1 MRIGIIRIGREKD
14 GDAFGRE
21 LAALVDA
28 GYSVAAGTGELVVV
42 RVGDVCGADAGETAK
57 AVFAA
62 ARAKLA
68 GRSVVIA
75 VSDEQ
80 VRASLASAFADDTA
94 VRVTSEAFASAV
106 MGLEIREKVSGRAT
120 MSASAYHSAAFG
132 GKGVSRTVDAE
143 GYILKILRLCA
154 PGERLGIAL
163 VQRKLGLGF
172 PLAAKLFDMMYER
185 GYLKTRSASEGGGAT
200 ICLTE
205 AEIEALERGEQL
217 GAETA
222 ASDEDARAAESTEA
236 AAEEPAETPEES
248 AEELDSQTAEEGG
261 DALGADAADE
271 AEEED
276 ELPFAEDDDE
286 REDEP
291 EDDVAPEEEEEGA
304 EETDSENCG
313 QEESD
318 EESEENPDDE
328 PEAELDD
335 EPEEGPEEEFDEE
348 PEEDVP
354 YDSDYV
360 GLFSIDDLDDE
371 DDEEEDD
378 EDEEYGDEED
388 DDEDEDDESEEYESE
403 DDEDEEEDEEE

>member
-94 VRVTSEAFASAV
+94 VRVTSEAFSSAV
-106 MGLEIREKVSGRAT
+106 MGLEIREKVSGRAA
-120 MSASAYHSAAFG
+120 MPASAYHSAASG
-132 GKGVSRTVDAE
+132 GTGVSRTVDAE

-222 ASDEDARAAESTEA
+222 ATDEDARAAESTEA

-271 AEEED
+271 KKTSCLLRRMTTRGRMSPKTTSPPKRKKRARKRPTPKTAGRKSPTKSRKRTPTTSSKTSPKRD
-276 ELPFAEDDDE
+276 PKKSSTKSPKKTFPTTA
-286 REDEP
+286 
-291 EDDVAPEEEEEGA
+291 
-304 EETDSENCG
+304 TM
-313 QEESD
+313 
-318 EESEENPDDE
+318 
-328 PEAELDD
+328 
-335 EPEEGPEEEFDEE
+335 
-348 PEEDVP
+348 
-354 YDSDYV
+354 
-360 GLFSIDDLDDE
+360 
-371 DDEEEDD
+371 
-378 EDEEYGDEED
+378 
-388 DDEDEDDESEEYESE
+388 
-403 DDEDEEEDEEE
+403 

>member
-120 MSASAYHSAAFG
+120 MSASAYHSAPFG

-286 REDEP
+286 RGDEP
-291 EDDVAPEEEEEGA
+291 EDDVAPEEEERA

-318 EESEENPDDE
+318 EESEEKSDDE
-328 PEAELDD
+328 LED
-335 EPEEGPEEEFDEE
+335 ESEEGPEEE

-378 EDEEYGDEED
+378 EDEEYGDDED

>member
-106 MGLEIREKVSGRAT
+106 MGLEIKEKVSGRAA
-120 MSASAYHSAAFG
+120 MPASAYHSAAFG
-132 GKGVSRTVDAE
+132 GTGVSRTVDAE

-222 ASDEDARAAESTEA
+222 ASDEDAMAAESTEA

-271 AEEED
+271 ET

-378 EDEEYGDEED
+378 EDEEYGDDED

>member
-106 MGLEIREKVSGRAT
+106 MGLEIKEKVSGRAA
-120 MSASAYHSAAFG
+120 MPASAYHSAAFG
-132 GKGVSRTVDAE
+132 GTGVSRTVDAE

-222 ASDEDARAAESTEA
+222 ATDEDARAAESTEA

-261 DALGADAADE
+261 DALGADAAYE

-291 EDDVAPEEEEEGA
+291 EDDVAPEEEERA

-318 EESEENPDDE
+318 EESEEESDDE
-328 PEAELDD
+328 LED
-335 EPEEGPEEEFDEE
+335 ESEEGPEEELDEE

-378 EDEEYGDEED
+378 EDEEYGDDEE

>member
-106 MGLEIREKVSGRAT
+106 MGLEIKEKVSGRAA
-120 MSASAYHSAAFG
+120 MPASAYHSAAFG
-132 GKGVSRTVDAE
+132 GNGVSRTVDAE

-154 PGERLGIAL
+154 PGERLGISL

-222 ASDEDARAAESTEA
+222 ASDEDARAAESTET

-261 DALGADAADE
+261 DALDADAADE
-271 AEEED
+271 ET

-318 EESEENPDDE
+318 EESEEKSDDE
-328 PEAELDD
+328 LED
-335 EPEEGPEEEFDEE
+335 ESEEGPEEELDEE

-378 EDEEYGDEED
+378 EDEEYGDDEE

>member
-106 MGLEIREKVSGRAT
+106 MGLEIKEKVSGRAA

-132 GKGVSRTVDAE
+132 GTGVSRTVDAE

-185 GYLKTRSASEGGGAT
+185 GYLMTRSASEGGGAT

-205 AEIEALERGEQL
+205 AEIEALERGEQF

-222 ASDEDARAAESTEA
+222 ASDEDARAAESTEV

-271 AEEED
+271 TEEED

-291 EDDVAPEEEEEGA
+291 EDDVAPEEEERA
-304 EETDSENCG
+304 DETDSENCG

-318 EESEENPDDE
+318 EESEEKSDDE
-328 PEAELDD
+328 LED
-335 EPEEGPEEEFDEE
+335 ESEEGPEEE
-348 PEEDVP
+348 PEEDVT

-378 EDEEYGDEED
+378 EDEEYGDDED

>member
-106 MGLEIREKVSGRAT
+106 MGLEIKEKVSGRAT

-132 GKGVSRTVDAE
+132 GTGVSRTVDAE

-222 ASDEDARAAESTEA
+222 ATDEDARAAESTEA

-291 EDDVAPEEEEEGA
+291 EDDVAPEEEERA

-318 EESEENPDDE
+318 EESEEKSDDE
-328 PEAELDD
+328 LED
-335 EPEEGPEEEFDEE
+335 ESEEGPEEEFDEE
-348 PEEDVP
+348 PEEDVT

-371 DDEEEDD
+371 DDEEKDD
-378 EDEEYGDEED
+378 EDEEYGDDED

>member
-106 MGLEIREKVSGRAT
+106 MGLEIKEKVSGRAT

-132 GKGVSRTVDAE
+132 GTGVSRTVDAE

-163 VQRKLGLGF
+163 VQRRLGLGF

-222 ASDEDARAAESTEA
+222 ASYEDARAAESTEA

-261 DALGADAADE
+261 DAIGADAADE
-271 AEEED
+271 ET

-291 EDDVAPEEEEEGA
+291 EDDVAPEEEEGA

-318 EESEENPDDE
+318 EESEEKSDDE
-328 PEAELDD
+328 LED
-335 EPEEGPEEEFDEE
+335 ESEEGPEEELDEE

-378 EDEEYGDEED
+378 EDEEYGDDED

>member
-106 MGLEIREKVSGRAT
+106 MGLEIKEKVSGRAT

-132 GKGVSRTVDAE
+132 GTGVSRTVDAE

-154 PGERLGIAL
+154 PGERLGISL

-291 EDDVAPEEEEEGA
+291 EDDVAPEEEEESA
-304 EETDSENCG
+304 DETDSENCG

-318 EESEENPDDE
+318 EESEEESDDE
-328 PEAELDD
+328 LED
-335 EPEEGPEEEFDEE
+335 ESEEGPEEELDEE

-378 EDEEYGDEED
+378 EDEEYGDDED
-388 DDEDEDDESEEYESE
+388 DDEAEDDESEEYESE

>member
-106 MGLEIREKVSGRAT
+106 MGLEIKEKVSGRAT
-120 MSASAYHSAAFG
+120 MPASAYHSAPFG

-217 GAETA
+217 GAETS
-222 ASDEDARAAESTEA
+222 ASDEDARAAESTEV

-271 AEEED
+271 TEEED

-291 EDDVAPEEEEEGA
+291 EDDVAPEEEERA
-304 EETDSENCG
+304 DETDSENCG

-318 EESEENPDDE
+318 EESEEKSDDE
-328 PEAELDD
+328 LED
-335 EPEEGPEEEFDEE
+335 ESEEGPEEE
-348 PEEDVP
+348 PEEDVT

-378 EDEEYGDEED
+378 EDEEYGDDED

>member
-21 LAALVDA
+21 LAALVEA

-75 VSDEQ
+75 VSDEK
-80 VRASLASAFADDTA
+80 VRASLASAFADDTS
-94 VRVTSEAFASAV
+94 VRVTSDAFASAV
-106 MGLEIREKVSGRAT
+106 MGLEIKEKVSGRAA
-120 MSASAYHSAAFG
+120 MPASAYHSAAFG
-132 GKGVSRTVDAE
+132 GKGISRTVDTE

-154 PGERLGIAL
+154 PGERLGISFI
-163 VQRKLGLGF
+163 QQKLGVGF

-185 GYLKTRSASEGGGAT
+185 GYIKTRPASEGGGAT

-205 AEIEALERGEQL
+205 AEIDALERGEQL
-217 GAETA
+217 GAEPA
-222 ASDEDARAAESTEA
+222 ASEEDMRAAESAEA

-248 AEELDSQTAEEGG
+248 AEE
-261 DALGADAADE
+261 
-271 AEEED
+271 
-276 ELPFAEDDDE
+276 
-286 REDEP
+286 P
-291 EDDVAPEEEEEGA
+291 EDDVAPEEEEEDA
-304 EETDSENCG
+304 EETDSENYG
-313 QEESD
+313 QEEGSD

-335 EPEEGPEEEFDEE
+335 EPEEGSEEDFADET
-348 PEEDVP
+348 EEDVT

-371 DDEEEDD
+371 DDEEEEED
-378 EDEEYGDEED
+378 DEEYGDDED
-388 DDEDEDDESEEYESE
+388 DDEEDEDDESEEYESE

>member
-132 GKGVSRTVDAE
+132 GTGVSRTVDAE

-291 EDDVAPEEEEEGA
+291 EDDVAPEEEERA

-318 EESEENPDDE
+318 EESEEKSDDE
-328 PEAELDD
+328 PED
-335 EPEEGPEEEFDEE
+335 ESEEGPEEEFDEE

-371 DDEEEDD
+371 DDEEEDG
-378 EDEEYGDEED
+378 EDDED
-388 DDEDEDDESEEYESE
+388 DDEEDEDDESEEYESE

>member
-132 GKGVSRTVDAE
+132 GTGVSRTVDAE

-222 ASDEDARAAESTEA
+222 ATDEDARAAESTEA

-248 AEELDSQTAEEGG
+248 AEELDSQTAGEGG

-271 AEEED
+271 EN

-318 EESEENPDDE
+318 EESEEKSDDE
-328 PEAELDD
+328 LED
-335 EPEEGPEEEFDEE
+335 ESEEGPEEEFDEE
-348 PEEDVP
+348 PEEDVT

-371 DDEEEDD
+371 DDEEKDD
-378 EDEEYGDEED
+378 EDEEYGDDED

>member
-106 MGLEIREKVSGRAT
+106 MGLEIKEKVSGRAA
-120 MSASAYHSAAFG
+120 MPASAYHSAAFG
-132 GKGVSRTVDAE
+132 GTGVSRTVDAE

-291 EDDVAPEEEEEGA
+291 EDDVAPEEEERA

-318 EESEENPDDE
+318 EESEEKSDDE
-328 PEAELDD
+328 PED
-335 EPEEGPEEEFDEE
+335 ESEEGPEEEFDEE

-378 EDEEYGDEED
+378 EDEEYGDDED

-403 DDEDEEEDEEE
+403 DDEDEEEDEE

>member
-14 GDAFGRE
+14 GEAFGRE

-106 MGLEIREKVSGRAT
+106 MGLEIKEKVSGRAT

-154 PGERLGIAL
+154 PGERLGISL

-222 ASDEDARAAESTEA
+222 ATDEDARAAESTEA

-291 EDDVAPEEEEEGA
+291 EDDVAPEEEERA

-318 EESEENPDDE
+318 EESEEKSDDE
-328 PEAELDD
+328 PED
-335 EPEEGPEEEFDEE
+335 ESEEGPEEEFADE

-354 YDSDYV
+354 FDSDYV

-378 EDEEYGDEED
+378 EDEEYGDDED
-388 DDEDEDDESEEYESE
+388 DDEDEDDESE

>member
-80 VRASLASAFADDTA
+80 VRASLASALADDTA

-106 MGLEIREKVSGRAT
+106 MGLEIKEKVSGRAA
-120 MSASAYHSAAFG
+120 MPASAYHSAPFG

-154 PGERLGIAL
+154 PGERLGISL

-371 DDEEEDD
+371 DDEEEDG
-378 EDEEYGDEED
+378 EDEEYGDDED
-388 DDEDEDDESEEYESE
+388 DDEDEDEDEDDESEEYESE
-403 DDEDEEEDEEE
+403 DDEDEEE

>member
-106 MGLEIREKVSGRAT
+106 MGLEIKEKVSGRAT

-132 GKGVSRTVDAE
+132 GTGVSRTVDAE

-185 GYLKTRSASEGGGAT
+185 GYLKTP
-200 ICLTE
+200 
-205 AEIEALERGEQL
+205 
-217 GAETA
+217 
-222 ASDEDARAAESTEA
+222 DEDARAAESTEA

-291 EDDVAPEEEEEGA
+291 EDDVAPEEEEDGA

-318 EESEENPDDE
+318 EESEEKSDDE
-328 PEAELDD
+328 LED
-335 EPEEGPEEEFDEE
+335 ESEEGPEEELDEE

-378 EDEEYGDEED
+378 EDEEYGDDED

>member
-80 VRASLASAFADDTA
+80 VRASLASAFADDTE

-106 MGLEIREKVSGRAT
+106 MGLEIKEKVSGRAT

-132 GKGVSRTVDAE
+132 GTGVSRTVDAE
-143 GYILKILRLCA
+143 GYILKILRLRA
-154 PGERLGIAL
+154 PGERLGISL

-222 ASDEDARAAESTEA
+222 ATDEDARAAESTEA
-236 AAEEPAETPEES
+236 AAEEPAEPPEES

-291 EDDVAPEEEEEGA
+291 EDDVAPEEEERA
-304 EETDSENCG
+304 EETDPENCG

-318 EESEENPDDE
+318 EESEEESDDE
-328 PEAELDD
+328 LED
-335 EPEEGPEEEFDEE
+335 ESEEGPEEELDEE
-348 PEEDVP
+348 PEEDVT

-378 EDEEYGDEED
+378 EDEEYGDDED

>member
-80 VRASLASAFADDTA
+80 VRASLASAFVDDTA

-106 MGLEIREKVSGRAT
+106 MGLEIKEKVSGRAT

-132 GKGVSRTVDAE
+132 GTGVSRTVDAE

-154 PGERLGIAL
+154 PGERLGISL

-222 ASDEDARAAESTEA
+222 ATDEDARAAESTEA

-291 EDDVAPEEEEEGA
+291 EDDVAPEEEERA
-304 EETDSENCG
+304 EETDPENCG

-318 EESEENPDDE
+318 EESEEESDDE
-328 PEAELDD
+328 LED
-335 EPEEGPEEEFDEE
+335 EPEEGPEEELDEE
-348 PEEDVP
+348 PEEDVT

-378 EDEEYGDEED
+378 EDEEYGDD
-388 DDEDEDDESEEYESE
+388 E

>member
-80 VRASLASAFADDTA
+80 VRASLASAFADDTS

-106 MGLEIREKVSGRAT
+106 MGLEIKEKVSGRAA
-120 MSASAYHSAAFG
+120 MPASAYHSAAFG
-132 GKGVSRTVDAE
+132 GTGVSRTVDAE

-248 AEELDSQTAEEGG
+248 AEELDSQTAGEGG

-271 AEEED
+271 EN

-291 EDDVAPEEEEEGA
+291 EDDVAPEEEERA
-304 EETDSENCG
+304 
-313 QEESD
+313 
-318 EESEENPDDE
+318 
-328 PEAELDD
+328 
-335 EPEEGPEEEFDEE
+335 EE
-348 PEEDVP
+348 PEEDVT

-371 DDEEEDD
+371 DDKEEDD
-378 EDEEYGDEED
+378 EDEEYGDDED
-388 DDEDEDDESEEYESE
+388 DDEEDEDDESEEYESE

>member
-14 GDAFGRE
+14 GEAFGRE

-106 MGLEIREKVSGRAT
+106 MGLEIKEKVSGRAT

-132 GKGVSRTVDAE
+132 GTGVSRTVDAE

-154 PGERLGIAL
+154 PGERLGISL

-222 ASDEDARAAESTEA
+222 ATDEDTRAAESTEA

-248 AEELDSQTAEEGG
+248 AEELDSKTAEEGG

-291 EDDVAPEEEEEGA
+291 EDDVAPEEEERA

-318 EESEENPDDE
+318 EESEEESDDE
-328 PEAELDD
+328 LED
-335 EPEEGPEEEFDEE
+335 ESEEGPEEEPEEE
-348 PEEDVP
+348 PVEDVP

-378 EDEEYGDEED
+378 EDEEYGDDED

-403 DDEDEEEDEEE
+403 DDEDEEEDEEEDDEE

>member
-120 MSASAYHSAAFG
+120 LSAPAYHSAAFG
-132 GKGVSRTVDAE
+132 GTGVSRTVDAE

-291 EDDVAPEEEEEGA
+291 EDDVAPEEEERA

-318 EESEENPDDE
+318 EESEEKSDDE
-328 PEAELDD
+328 PED
-335 EPEEGPEEEFDEE
+335 ESEEGPEEEFDEE

-371 DDEEEDD
+371 DDEEEDG
-378 EDEEYGDEED
+378 EDDED
-388 DDEDEDDESEEYESE
+388 DDEEDEDDESEEYESE

>member
-106 MGLEIREKVSGRAT
+106 MGLEIREKVSGRAA
-120 MSASAYHSAAFG
+120 MPASAYHSAPFG

-291 EDDVAPEEEEEGA
+291 EDDVATEEEERA

-318 EESEENPDDE
+318 EESEEKSDDE

-335 EPEEGPEEEFDEE
+335 EPEEEPEEEFDEE

-378 EDEEYGDEED
+378 EDEEYGD
-388 DDEDEDDESEEYESE
+388 DEDEDDESEEYESE

>member
-106 MGLEIREKVSGRAT
+106 MGLEIKEKVSGRAT
-120 MSASAYHSAAFG
+120 MPASAYHSAPFG
-132 GKGVSRTVDAE
+132 GTGVSRTVDAE

-248 AEELDSQTAEEGG
+248 AEDLDSQTAEEGG

-291 EDDVAPEEEEEGA
+291 EDDVAPEEEERA

-318 EESEENPDDE
+318 EESEEKSDDE
-328 PEAELDD
+328 LED
-335 EPEEGPEEEFDEE
+335 ESEEGPEEEFDEE

-371 DDEEEDD
+371 DDEEEDG
-378 EDEEYGDEED
+378 EDDED
-388 DDEDEDDESEEYESE
+388 DDEEDEDDESEEYESE

>member
-132 GKGVSRTVDAE
+132 GTGVSRTVDAE

-154 PGERLGIAL
+154 PGERLGISL

-222 ASDEDARAAESTEA
+222 ASDEDARAAESTET

-261 DALGADAADE
+261 DALDADAADE
-271 AEEED
+271 ET

-318 EESEENPDDE
+318 EESEEKSDDE
-328 PEAELDD
+328 LED
-335 EPEEGPEEEFDEE
+335 ESEEGPEEELDEE

-378 EDEEYGDEED
+378 EDEEYGDDED

>member
-106 MGLEIREKVSGRAT
+106 MGLEIKEKVSGRAA
-120 MSASAYHSAAFG
+120 MPASAYHSAAFG
-132 GKGVSRTVDAE
+132 GTGVSRTVDAE

-236 AAEEPAETPEES
+236 VAEEPAETPEES
-248 AEELDSQTAEEGG
+248 AEELDSQAAEEGG

-271 AEEED
+271 ET

-318 EESEENPDDE
+318 EESEEKSDDE
-328 PEAELDD
+328 LED
-335 EPEEGPEEEFDEE
+335 ESEEGPDEE

-354 YDSDYV
+354 FDSDYV

-378 EDEEYGDEED
+378 EDEEYGDDED
-388 DDEDEDDESEEYESE
+388 DEEDEDDESEEYESE

>member
-106 MGLEIREKVSGRAT
+106 MGLEIKEKVSGRAT

-132 GKGVSRTVDAE
+132 GTGVSRTVDAE

-154 PGERLGIAL
+154 PGERLGISL

-217 GAETA
+217 GAEAA

-248 AEELDSQTAEEGG
+248 AEELDSKTAEEGG

-276 ELPFAEDDDE
+276 ELLLAEDDDE

-291 EDDVAPEEEEEGA
+291 EDDVAPEEEERA

-318 EESEENPDDE
+318 EESEEKSDDE
-328 PEAELDD
+328 LED
-335 EPEEGPEEEFDEE
+335 ESEEGPEEELDEE
-348 PEEDVP
+348 PEEDVT

-378 EDEEYGDEED
+378 EDEEYGDDED

>member
-106 MGLEIREKVSGRAT
+106 MGLEIKEKVSGRAT

-132 GKGVSRTVDAE
+132 GTGVSRTVDAE

-222 ASDEDARAAESTEA
+222 ATDEDARAAESTEA

-291 EDDVAPEEEEEGA
+291 EDDVAPEEEERA

-318 EESEENPDDE
+318 EESEEKSDDE
-328 PEAELDD
+328 LED
-335 EPEEGPEEEFDEE
+335 ESEEGPEEELDEE

-378 EDEEYGDEED
+378 EDEEYGDDED

>member
-106 MGLEIREKVSGRAT
+106 MGLEIKEKVSGRAA
-120 MSASAYHSAAFG
+120 MPASAYHSAPFG
-132 GKGVSRTVDAE
+132 GTGVSRTVDAE

-154 PGERLGIAL
+154 PGERLGISL

-271 AEEED
+271 ET

-291 EDDVAPEEEEEGA
+291 EDDVAPEEEERA
-304 EETDSENCG
+304 DETDSENCG

-318 EESEENPDDE
+318 EESEEKSDDE

-335 EPEEGPEEEFDEE
+335 EPEEEPEEEFDEE

-354 YDSDYV
+354 YDSDFV

-378 EDEEYGDEED
+378 EDEEYGDDED
-388 DDEDEDDESEEYESE
+388 DDEDEDDESE

>member
-106 MGLEIREKVSGRAT
+106 MGLEIKEKVSGRAT

-132 GKGVSRTVDAE
+132 GTGVSRTVDAE

-154 PGERLGIAL
+154 PGERLGISL

-222 ASDEDARAAESTEA
+222 ATDEDARAAESTEA

-291 EDDVAPEEEEEGA
+291 EDDLAPEEEERA
-304 EETDSENCG
+304 EETGSENCG

-318 EESEENPDDE
+318 EESEEESDDE
-328 PEAELDD
+328 LED
-335 EPEEGPEEEFDEE
+335 ESEEGPEEELDEE

-378 EDEEYGDEED
+378 EDEEYGDDED

>member
-94 VRVTSEAFASAV
+94 VRVTSEVFASAV
-106 MGLEIREKVSGRAT
+106 MGLEIKEKVSGRAT

-132 GKGVSRTVDAE
+132 GTGVSRTVDAE

-222 ASDEDARAAESTEA
+222 ATDEDARAAESTEA

-261 DALGADAADE
+261 DALDADAADE
-271 AEEED
+271 ET

-318 EESEENPDDE
+318 EESEEKSDDE
-328 PEAELDD
+328 LED
-335 EPEEGPEEEFDEE
+335 ESEEGPEEEFDEE

-378 EDEEYGDEED
+378 EDEEYGDDED

>member
-106 MGLEIREKVSGRAT
+106 MGLEIKEKVSGRAT
-120 MSASAYHSAAFG
+120 MSASAYRSAAFG
-132 GKGVSRTVDAE
+132 GTGVSRTVDAE

-154 PGERLGIAL
+154 PGERLGISL

-222 ASDEDARAAESTEA
+222 ATDEDARAAESTEA

-291 EDDVAPEEEEEGA
+291 EDDVAPEEEERA

-318 EESEENPDDE
+318 EESEEESDDE
-328 PEAELDD
+328 LED
-335 EPEEGPEEEFDEE
+335 ESEEGPEEEPEEE

-378 EDEEYGDEED
+378 EDEEYGDDED

>member
-80 VRASLASAFADDTA
+80 VRASLASAFADDTE

-106 MGLEIREKVSGRAT
+106 MGLEIKEKVSGRAT

-132 GKGVSRTVDAE
+132 GTGVSRTVDAE

-154 PGERLGIAL
+154 PGERLGISL

-222 ASDEDARAAESTEA
+222 ASDEDARAAESTET

-291 EDDVAPEEEEEGA
+291 EDDVAPEEEERA

-318 EESEENPDDE
+318 EESEEESDDE
-328 PEAELDD
+328 LED
-335 EPEEGPEEEFDEE
+335 ESEEGPEEELDEE

-371 DDEEEDD
+371 GDEEEDD
-378 EDEEYGDEED
+378 EDEEYGDDED

>member
-106 MGLEIREKVSGRAT
+106 MGLEIKEKVSGRAA
-120 MSASAYHSAAFG
+120 MPASAYHSAAFG
-132 GKGVSRTVDAE
+132 GTGVSRTVDAE

-154 PGERLGIAL
+154 PGERLGISL

-222 ASDEDARAAESTEA
+222 ASDEDARAAESTET

-261 DALGADAADE
+261 DALDADAADE
-271 AEEED
+271 ET

-318 EESEENPDDE
+318 EESEEKSDDE
-328 PEAELDD
+328 LED
-335 EPEEGPEEEFDEE
+335 ESEEGPEEELDEE

-378 EDEEYGDEED
+378 EDEEYGDDED
-388 DDEDEDDESEEYESE
+388 DEEDEDDESEEYESE

>member
-106 MGLEIREKVSGRAT
+106 MGLEIKEKVSGRAT

-132 GKGVSRTVDAE
+132 GTGVSRTVDAE

-154 PGERLGIAL
+154 PGERLGISL

-222 ASDEDARAAESTEA
+222 ATDEDARAAESTEA

-291 EDDVAPEEEEEGA
+291 EDDVAPEEEERA

-318 EESEENPDDE
+318 EESEEESDDE
-328 PEAELDD
+328 LEDESEE
-335 EPEEGPEEEFDEE
+335 EPEEE

-378 EDEEYGDEED
+378 EDEEYGDDED

>member
-106 MGLEIREKVSGRAT
+106 MGLEIKEKVSGRVA
-120 MSASAYHSAAFG
+120 MPASAYHSAPFG

-236 AAEEPAETPEES
+236 AAKEPAETPEES

-271 AEEED
+271 ED

-291 EDDVAPEEEEEGA
+291 EDDVAPEEEEDGA

-318 EESEENPDDE
+318 EESEEKSDDE

-335 EPEEGPEEEFDEE
+335 EPEEEPEEEFDEE

-378 EDEEYGDEED
+378 EDEEYGDDED

-403 DDEDEEEDEEE
+403 DDGDEEEDEEE

>member
-80 VRASLASAFADDTA
+80 VRASLASAFADDTE

-106 MGLEIREKVSGRAT
+106 MGLEIKEKVSGRAA
-120 MSASAYHSAAFG
+120 MPASAYHSAAFG

-222 ASDEDARAAESTEA
+222 ATDEDARAAESTEA

-291 EDDVAPEEEEEGA
+291 EDDVAPEEEERA

-318 EESEENPDDE
+318 EEAEEKSDD
-328 PEAELDD
+328 ELDD
-335 EPEEGPEEEFDEE
+335 EPEEEPEEEFADE

-378 EDEEYGDEED
+378 EDEEYGDDED

>member
-80 VRASLASAFADDTA
+80 VRASLASAFADDTE

-106 MGLEIREKVSGRAT
+106 MGLEIKEKVSGRAA
-120 MSASAYHSAAFG
+120 MPASAYHSAAFG

-291 EDDVAPEEEEEGA
+291 EDDVAPEEEERA

-318 EESEENPDDE
+318 EESEEKSDDE
-328 PEAELDD
+328 PED
-335 EPEEGPEEEFDEE
+335 ESEEGPEEEFDEE

-378 EDEEYGDEED
+378 EDEEYGDDED

>member
-14 GDAFGRE
+14 GEAFGRE

-80 VRASLASAFADDTA
+80 VRASLASAFADDTE

-106 MGLEIREKVSGRAT
+106 MGLEIKEKVSGRAA
-120 MSASAYHSAAFG
+120 MPASAYHSAAFG
-132 GKGVSRTVDAE
+132 GTGVSRTVDAE

-222 ASDEDARAAESTEA
+222 ATDEDARAAESTEA

-291 EDDVAPEEEEEGA
+291 EDDVAPEEEERA

-318 EESEENPDDE
+318 EESEEKSDDE
-328 PEAELDD
+328 PED
-335 EPEEGPEEEFDEE
+335 ESEEGPEEEFADE

-354 YDSDYV
+354 FDSDYV

-378 EDEEYGDEED
+378 EDEEYGDDED
-388 DDEDEDDESEEYESE
+388 DDEDEDDESE

>member
-106 MGLEIREKVSGRAT
+106 MGLEIKEKVSGRAT

-132 GKGVSRTVDAE
+132 GTGVSRTVDAE

-154 PGERLGIAL
+154 PGERLGISL

-217 GAETA
+217 GAETS
-222 ASDEDARAAESTEA
+222 ASDEDARAAESTEV

-271 AEEED
+271 TEEED

-291 EDDVAPEEEEEGA
+291 EDDVAPEEEERA
-304 EETDSENCG
+304 DETDSENCG

-318 EESEENPDDE
+318 EESEEKSDDE
-328 PEAELDD
+328 LED
-335 EPEEGPEEEFDEE
+335 ESEEGPEEE
-348 PEEDVP
+348 PEEDVT

-378 EDEEYGDEED
+378 EDEEYGD
-388 DDEDEDDESEEYESE
+388 DEWTVRR
-403 DDEDEEEDEEE
+403 